1 MLKGDRSEFESL
13 TAYGWCCWCQVLSQR
28 ELAMERLQE
37 AVKRLVLSRKVGESI
52 DFDGIIRITVVRAG
66 LSQTRLLIEA
76 PEDIHVVR
84 TELTKR
90 ERKAS

>member
-1 MLKGDRSEFESL
+1 MV
-13 TAYGWCCWCQVLSQR
+13 GWLLVLSQR
-28 ELAMERLQE
+28 ELQMERLQE

-66 LSQTRLLIEA
+66 SSQTRLLIEA